1 MRHACIAVNVQIH
14 SEAAGSLRI
23 IVHTTKGTADTVPFV
38 VLLFFSMLPVG
49 QIRRPC
55 YKIRSFTRPPQDLFG
70 GVQENRQRSRG
81 QYRFFRFG
89 IRNMAATMAA
99 ISSAVTTENRI
110 PLISQIRKNQGNSCP
125 EPASTQEGHQGGD
138 KLFLRAAKKRAHK

>member
-23 IVHTTKGTADTVPFV
+23 IVHTTKGTADTVSFV

-55 YKIRSFTRPPQDLFG
+55 YKIRSFIRPPQDLFG

-81 QYRFFRFG
+81 QYRFFTFW
-89 IRNMAATMAA
+89 
-99 ISSAVTTENRI
+99 
-110 PLISQIRKNQGNSCP
+110 NQKYGSNNGC
-125 EPASTQEGHQGGD
+125 HQLGGD
-138 KLFLRAAKKRAHK
+138 NEKPDPVDFPNQEKSGQLLSGTGKYAGRTSAWR